1 MYFKKFFNSF
11 LMTVLALV
19 LVAGLNACGGGSGGG
34 GDDVGYTDTDGN
46 GDGDDDGGNNE
57 TWAKAFGGN
66 APDEVYSIEKT
77 SSGEYIVAGNTK
89 STSSGLVWLTP
100 EAWIVKLDSAGNII
114 WDIGKDAELERE
126 SLRSIK
132 ETPDGGF
139 VATGYRWLNDNT
151 ANLVKVIRIDSEGKL
166 IWDKYYGGTSSTN
179 EKGYSILVA
188 SDGNYIVAG
197 YAGFSNNAAWVFKID
212 QKGLI
217 VWSKT
222 YQKDSRAYD
231 IQETSDGGYIVAG
244 YIKGSGFDFWVTKLD
259 GKGNATWSKS
269 FGANNNEIACSVQ
282 ETLEGDFVVAGKK
295 ESWGYPLY
303 YNIWVVKLDSEGNK
317 IWDKEM
323 FGETS
328 DEEAHS
334 ILATTDGNYVLVGYT
349 KPFGSGSDWD
359 VLVTKLNAEGE
370 VILTKTFGG
379 SDDDRAYSVQ
389 ETPEGGYIIAGH
401 TKSFGTD
408 DSFDGWVIKLDS
420 NFNCTGDGCP

>member
-1 MYFKKFFNSF
+1 MYFKKFFNLF
-11 LMTVLALV
+11 LMTVLALI

-34 GDDVGYTDTDGN
+34 GDGVGYTDTDGN

-89 STSSGLVWLTP
+89 STSSGLVRLTP

-197 YAGFSNNAAWVFKID
+197 YAGFSNNAWVFKID

-217 VWSKT
+217 VWSET
-222 YQKDSRAYD
+222 YQEDSHAYD

-269 FGANNNEIACSVQ
+269 FGANNNEIAYSVQ